1 MFDNIKKLM
10 ELKKTMSE
18 MKKRLDDMVIKVESP
33 KKFFEVT
40 LTGSQE
46 VKEFKVLADLS
57 TLKKML
63 KRIWRHFLIK
73 PLKIPS
79 RWQRRLWAAWQA

>member
-1 MFDNIKKLM
+1 M

-40 LTGSQE
+40 LSGSQE
-46 VKEFKVLADLS
+46 VKEFKVLADLG
-57 TLKKML
+57 TLKKEDVEKDL
-63 KRIWRHFLIK
+63 
-73 PLKIPS
+73 
-79 RWQRRLWAAWQA
+79 AALFNKAVKDSQQMAAQAMGGLAGLGL